1 MKYAE
6 ERGEELKAENKVQI
20 WILTAIKIKCA
31 YKYFPGLF
39 IQHPVSGAFVKQF
52 KFAEHAE
59 HISSGGFDEEQ
70 LQLFTDE
77 QLKALQ
83 IKSDC
88 SVTVCI
94 DKRMFDTYYGSEEQL
109 QKLVVAKDQN
119 AKNERVKR

>member
-1 MKYAE
+1 LY
-6 ERGEELKAENKVQI
+6 
-20 WILTAIKIKCA
+20 
-31 YKYFPGLF
+31 
-39 IQHPVSGAFVKQF
+39 IQHPVSDVFFKQF

-59 HISSGGFDEEQ
+59 KISSGVFNEEQ

-88 SVTVCI
+88 SVTVRI
-94 DKRMFDTYYGSEEQL
+94 DKKMFDTYYGSEEQL

-119 AKNERVKR
+119 AKKEHVKRCFD